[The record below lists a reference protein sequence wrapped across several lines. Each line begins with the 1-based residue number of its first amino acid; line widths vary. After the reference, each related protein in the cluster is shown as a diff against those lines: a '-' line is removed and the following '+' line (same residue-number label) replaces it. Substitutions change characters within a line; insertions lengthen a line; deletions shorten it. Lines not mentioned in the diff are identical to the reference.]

1 MYGFLYYNRI
11 TNQGVRLD
19 NAHLLN
25 NQKQNKMTKEQ
36 MIEIILRE
44 ERELWQLRNEMFEA
58 FGLDDEGTKRA
69 IAQWCV
75 ISNLIDK
82 LQIEQK

>member
-1 MYGFLYYNRI
+1 M
-11 TNQGVRLD
+11 NQ
-19 NAHLLN
+19 
-25 NQKQNKMTKEQ
+25 EE

-44 ERELWQLRNEMFEA
+44 EREARELMNEMVES
-58 FGLDDEGTKRA
+58 FGRQDEGTKRS

-82 LQIEQK
+82 LQIEQL

>member
-1 MYGFLYYNRI
+1 M
-11 TNQGVRLD
+11 NQ
-19 NAHLLN
+19 
-25 NQKQNKMTKEQ
+25 EQ

-44 ERELWQLRNEMFEA
+44 ERELWELRNEMFEA
-58 FGLDDEGTKRA
+58 FGLDDEGTKRT

-82 LQIEQK
+82 LQIEQQ

>member
-1 MYGFLYYNRI
+1 
-11 TNQGVRLD
+11 
-19 NAHLLN
+19 
-25 NQKQNKMTKEQ
+25 

-44 ERELWQLRNEMFEA
+44 EREAREFMNEMVET
-58 FGLDDEGTKRA
+58 FGRQDDYTKRT

-82 LQIEQK
+82 LQIEEQ

>member
-1 MYGFLYYNRI
+1 MN
-11 TNQGVRLD
+11 
-19 NAHLLN
+19 
-25 NQKQNKMTKEQ
+25 KEQ

-44 ERELWQLRNEMFEA
+44 ERELREEMNEMVDA
-58 FGLDDEGTKRA
+58 FGRQDEGTKRT

-82 LQIEQK
+82 LQIEEQ

>member
-1 MYGFLYYNRI
+1 MN
-11 TNQGVRLD
+11 
-19 NAHLLN
+19 
-25 NQKQNKMTKEQ
+25 KEQ

-44 ERELWQLRNEMFEA
+44 EREAREEMNEMVET
-58 FGLDDEGTKRA
+58 FGRQDEGTKRT

-82 LQIEQK
+82 LQIEEQ

>member
-1 MYGFLYYNRI
+1 M
-11 TNQGVRLD
+11 RLD

-58 FGLDDEGTKRA
+58 FGLDDEGTKRT

-75 ISNLIDK
+75 ISDLIDK
-82 LQIEQK
+82 LQIEEQ

>member
-1 MYGFLYYNRI
+1 M
-11 TNQGVRLD
+11 NQ
-19 NAHLLN
+19 
-25 NQKQNKMTKEQ
+25 EQ

-44 ERELWQLRNEMFEA
+44 EREARELMNEMVES
-58 FGLDDEGTKRA
+58 FGRQDEGTKRA

-82 LQIEQK
+82 LQIEEQ